1 MPQSVADGITAKI
14 NGVCL
19 HIIAAFYILAEI
31 YLMVRAYKPDV
42 TGCAAMLYSKGN
54 PYYYKKENLK
64 KKKDLSIK

>member
-31 YLMVRAYKPDV
+31 YLMVRAYKPDINSNHQGGHV
-42 TGCAAMLYSKGN
+42 CNSAF
-54 PYYYKKENLK
+54 
-64 KKKDLSIK
+64 